1 MPDYAFPR
9 DLLGQPPEARL
20 DYFKS
25 FTIAHPNLKEADAAL
40 KQAVQEP
47 AGWSLIFVYGPT
59 GVGKTTLRRRV
70 EKHQKESMMEA
81 LHQNPGLVPVVSME
95 AAAPDSSQFSW
106 KDYYRR
112 ALLALD
118 EPLVDQKLTCNVR
131 SSFHSVRDTFGRA
144 LTDPRAAGLELR
156 LALESALIH
165 RRPAAFFVDEAQH
178 LAKMKSGRKL
188 QDQLDSIKSL
198 ASLTN
203 TVHILVGTYELL
215 PFRNLSAQLSRR
227 SIDIHFP
234 RYRAESSEDYTAF
247 RNAVFTLQRHLP
259 LAGESDLLPH
269 LEYCYERSIGCV
281 GLVKDWL
288 TRALALAMNQGVNAV
303 SLKMLEKTAW
313 SLDQSERMARETVD
327 GESDVS
333 EKEEKRDRLRH
344 LLRLGTTSS
353 ATAPAPARVN
363 PPVPHVRPRVG
374 QRKPVRDLVG
384 VAQEALK

>member
-1 MPDYAFPR
+1 VPDHAFPQ

-20 DYFKS
+20 GYFKS
-25 FTIAHPNLKEADAAL
+25 FTIAHPKLKEADAVL

-70 EKHQKESMMEA
+70 EKHLKESMMEA
-81 LHQNPGLVPVVSME
+81 LRQNPGLVPVASME

-118 EPLVDQKLTCNVR
+118 EPLVDRKLTCHVR
-131 SSFHSVRDTFGRA
+131 SSFHDGRNTFGRA
-144 LTDPRAAGLELR
+144 LTDPRAAGLEIR

-165 RRPAAFFVDEAQH
+165 RRPAAFFIDEAQH

-203 TVHILVGTYELL
+203 TLHILVGIYELL

-234 RYRAESSEDYTAF
+234 RYRAESSEDYAAF
-247 RNAVFTLQRHLP
+247 RNVVFTLQRHLP
-259 LAGESDLLPH
+259 LTGESDLLPH
-269 LEYCYERSIGCV
+269 LEHCYERSIGCV

-288 TRALALAMNQGVNAV
+288 TRALALALNQGASTVN
-303 SLKMLEKTAW
+303 LKILEKTAW

-327 GESDVS
+327 GERDVS
-333 EKEEKRDRLRH
+333 ENAESRDRLRH
-344 LLRLGTTSS
+344 LLQLGTASS
-353 ATAPAPARVN
+353 VAAPAAVRTNSPA
-363 PPVPHVRPRVG
+363 PHVRPRVG

-384 VAQEALK
+384 IAKEA

>member
-1 MPDYAFPR
+1 MPDHAFPQ

-20 DYFKS
+20 GYFKS
-25 FTIAHPNLKEADAAL
+25 FTIAHPKLKEADAVL
-40 KQAVQEP
+40 KQAIQEP

-70 EKHQKESMMEA
+70 EKHLKESMMEA
-81 LHQNPGLVPVVSME
+81 LRQNPGLVPVASME

-118 EPLVDQKLTCNVR
+118 EPLVDRKLTCHVR
-131 SSFHSVRDTFGRA
+131 SSFHDGRNTFGRA
-144 LTDPRAAGLELR
+144 LTDPRAAGLEIR

-165 RRPAAFFVDEAQH
+165 RRPAAFFIDEAQH

-198 ASLTN
+198 SSLTN
-203 TVHILVGTYELL
+203 TLHILVGTYELL

-227 SIDIHFP
+227 SIDIHLP
-234 RYRAESSEDYTAF
+234 RYRAESSEDYAAF

-259 LAGESDLLPH
+259 LTGESDLLPH

-288 TRALALAMNQGVNAV
+288 TRALALALNQGASTVN
-303 SLKMLEKTAW
+303 LKILERTAW

-327 GESDVS
+327 GERDVS
-333 EKEEKRDRLRH
+333 ENAENRDRLRH
-344 LLRLGTTSS
+344 LLQLGTASS
-353 ATAPAPARVN
+353 VAVPAVRANSPA
-363 PPVPHVRPRVG
+363 PHVRPRVG

-384 VAQEALK
+384 IAKEA

>member
-1 MPDYAFPR
+1 MAPDYAFPR
-9 DLLGQPPEARL
+9 DLLGQTPEVRL

-25 FTIAHPNLKEADAAL
+25 FTIAHPKLKEADAAL
-40 KQAVQEP
+40 KQAIQEP
-47 AGWSLIFVYGPT
+47 AGRSLIFVYGPT

-70 EKHQKESMMEA
+70 EKHLKESMMEA
-81 LHQNPGLVPVVSME
+81 LRQNPGLVPVVSME

-112 ALLALD
+112 ALFALD
-118 EPLVDQKLTCNVR
+118 EPLIDRKLTCNVR
-131 SSFHSVRDTFGRA
+131 SSFHDVRDTFGRA
-144 LTDPRAAGLELR
+144 LTDPRVAGIELR
-156 LALESALIH
+156 LALEGALIH
-165 RRPAAFFVDEAQH
+165 RRPAAFFIDEAQH

-234 RYRAESSEDYTAF
+234 RYRAERSEDYTAF

-259 LAGESDLLPH
+259 LTGESDLLPH

-288 TRALALAMNQGVNAV
+288 TRGLALALNQGANAV
-303 SLKMLEKTAW
+303 SRKILERTAW

-327 GESDVS
+327 GESDIS
-333 EKEEKRDRLRH
+333 EKAEKRDRLRD
-344 LLRLGTTSS
+344 LLRLGPDSS
-353 ATAPAPARVN
+353 VAAPAAARVN
-363 PPVPHVRPRVG
+363 SPVPHVRPRVG

-384 VAQEALK
+384 IAKEA

>member
-1 MPDYAFPR
+1 MTDYAFPP
-9 DLLGQPPEARL
+9 DLLGQPAEARL
-20 DYFKS
+20 DYFKA
-25 FTIAHPNLKEADAAL
+25 FTIAHPLLKEADAAL
-40 KQAVQEP
+40 KQAIHEP

-70 EKHQKESMMEA
+70 EKHLKESMMEA
-81 LHQNPGLVPVVSME
+81 LRQDPGLVPVVSME

-112 ALLALD
+112 ALLAMD
-118 EPLVDQKLTCNVR
+118 EPLIDRKLTTQVR
-131 SSFHSVRDTFGRA
+131 SSFRDFRDTFGRS
-144 LTDPRAAGLELR
+144 LTDPRVAAIELR
-156 LALESALIH
+156 LALESTLIH
-165 RRPAAFFVDEAQH
+165 RRPAAFFIDEAQH

-234 RYRAESSEDYTAF
+234 RYCAERSEDYAAF
-247 RNAVFTLQRHLP
+247 RNVVFTFQRHLP
-259 LAGESDLLPH
+259 LTGETDLLPH
-269 LEYCYERSIGCV
+269 LEYCYERSVGCV
-281 GLVKDWL
+281 GLMKDWL
-288 TRALALAMNQGVNAV
+288 TRALALAINQGAGAV
-303 SLKMLEKTAW
+303 SRKILERTAW

-327 GESDVS
+327 GENEVS

-344 LLRLGTTSS
+344 LLRLETTSPA
-353 ATAPAPARVN
+353 ATPVN
-363 PPVPHVRPRVG
+363 PAAPHGRPPVGR
-374 QRKPVRDLVG
+374 RKPVRDLVG
-384 VAQEALK
+384 IAKEA